1 MVGRTGGLSQ
11 AERQPEMENKQ
22 SPEGRGE
29 PLISLRLTH
38 TCPCRRSVPS
48 PFGQGTFT
56 GIYTRWAQCLESLF
70 PGSPVISAMYFHSLL
85 HTLASVPGMSFPR
98 VSGHQSPTHP
108 LGSHLSIP
116 SSGRPSHHMFVHL
129 CH

>member
-56 GIYTRWAQCLESLF
+56 GIYTRAC
-70 PGSPVISAMYFHSLL
+70 
-85 HTLASVPGMSFPR
+85 VPGKPFPR
-98 VSGHQSPTHP
+98 VSGHQCNVLPQPSTHT
-108 LGSHLSIP
+108 GLSAWNVL
-116 SSGRPSHHMFVHL
+116 S
-129 CH
+129 